1 MKPLQFIDI
10 LDTNKHIVLY
20 YENEEF
26 SRKIQYRFIR
36 NGLKKGDTCIYA
48 THDGNISLIENDMKN
63 NGIEV
68 EIYTKRG
75 LLKIFKIPKFM
86 EYSEDIVKSAQEV
99 IDKVL
104 SDVQTPFRLVM
115 RIIDKVYTIEQ
126 IEANLTLEQKYH
138 TKFDKFNG
146 LLLCPYDVSKNAIN
160 TSGKWVEII
169 LQNHDSTIFASGTE
183 EEGIA
188 FDNA

>member
-1 MKPLQFIDI
+1 MEPLKFIDI
-10 LDTNKHIVLY
+10 LDTNKQIVLY

-36 NGLKKGDTCIYA
+36 NGLKKGDTCIYT
-48 THDGNISLIENDMKN
+48 THDDNISLIEDDMKN

-68 EIYTKRG
+68 EVNTKRG
-75 LLKIFKIPKFM
+75 LLKIFKIPNIM
-86 EYSEDIVKSAQEV
+86 EYPEGILRSAQEV
-99 IDKVL
+99 IDKML
-104 SDVQTPFRLVM
+104 SDLQTPFRLVM
-115 RIIDKVYTIEQ
+115 RIIDKVNTIEQ

-138 TKFDKFNG
+138 TNFDKFNG
-146 LLLCPYDVSKNAIN
+146 LLLCSYDVSKNAVN

-169 LQNHDSTIFASGTE
+169 LENHHSTIFASGTE

>member
-1 MKPLQFIDI
+1 MKPLKFIDK
-10 LDTNKHIVLY
+10 LGTNKHIVLY

-26 SRKIQYRFIR
+26 SKKIQYRFIR

-48 THDGNISLIENDMKN
+48 THDGNTSLIENDMKN

-75 LLKIFKIPKFM
+75 LLKIFKIPNLM

-104 SDVQTPFRLVM
+104 SDLQTPFRLVM

-126 IEANLTLEQKYH
+126 IEANLTLEQEYH
-138 TKFDKFNG
+138 TEFDKFNG

-160 TSGKWVEII
+160 TSGKWVETI
-169 LQNHDSTIFASGTE
+169 LQNHHSTIFASGTE